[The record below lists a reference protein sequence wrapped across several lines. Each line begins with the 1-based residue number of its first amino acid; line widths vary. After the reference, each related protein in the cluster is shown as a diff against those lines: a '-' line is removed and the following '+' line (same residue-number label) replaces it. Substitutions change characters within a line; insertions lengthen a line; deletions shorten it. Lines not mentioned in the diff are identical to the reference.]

1 MKEFTK
7 IVDIFNKTIK
17 SIKSIQDTHIRRKI
31 KEKDY
36 FLTYLNFL
44 HNSTYY
50 SRFSYIINDKL
61 INGKYLNE
69 KLNFWNKHK
78 IFEKMYT
85 TIITEYIKNTNKNNF
100 KYLSIDS
107 QFVINKQML
116 KKNVGRN
123 VQYKSK
129 NGLRISAIVDIN
141 GKKLKIYF

>member
-1 MKEFTK
+1 
-7 IVDIFNKTIK
+7 
-17 SIKSIQDTHIRRKI
+17 
-31 KEKDY
+31 
-36 FLTYLNFL
+36 
-44 HNSTYY
+44 
-50 SRFSYIINDKL
+50 
-61 INGKYLNE
+61 
-69 KLNFWNKHK
+69 
-78 IFEKMYT
+78 MYT